1 MQRIYTYLLL
11 LVCLSLTGAVNAQ
24 QTDGKALLWRI
35 NGNGLTKPSY
45 LYGGTDMICM
55 DDLNWSQAMQDRM
68 NECTTVCFQLDI
80 ADPMIKEKAKE
91 AITIRDG
98 RHLKD
103 YFAPAVYPKVV
114 MYAKDSLG
122 VDLENLQRFT
132 PLAVQPFIVK
142 KLLGCPGA
150 LSYDL
155 QMMQLALKAGK
166 KITGLETIDETMQT
180 ADAIK
185 FNDKVAMALTEMAT
199 GSNYYKI
206 YRTSLVQAH
215 KQQDLPQMNDLF
227 RHSRMFSDGDI
238 ATFLGGSINRWASRM
253 PALMQQAPVFFEFN
267 GVYLGGNDGLIAKLR
282 KAGYTVDPVQ

>member
-1 MQRIYTYLLL
+1 MRRIFTCLFLLTYLS
-11 LVCLSLTGAVNAQ
+11 LSSISQAQ
-24 QTDGKALLWRI
+24 QADSKALLWRI
-35 NGNGLTKPSY
+35 SGNELTTSSY

-55 DDLNWSQAMQDRM
+55 DDLNWSPAMQDRM

-80 ADPMIKEKAKE
+80 ADPMIKEKAKA

-103 YFAPAVYPKVV
+103 YFSPAVYPQVV

-132 PLAVQPFIVK
+132 LLAVQPFIVK
-142 KLLGCPGA
+142 KLLGCTGA

-180 ADAIK
+180 ADAIQ

-199 GSNYYKI
+199 GSNYYKT

-215 KQQDLPQMNDLF
+215 KQQDLSQMNDIF
-227 RHSRMFSDGDI
+227 RHSRMFSEGDI
-238 ATFLGGSINRWASRM
+238 ATFLGGSINRWVSRM

-282 KAGYTVDPVQ
+282 KAGYNVDPVQ